1 MRYLFGP
8 MEGVTTSTFRRVH
21 SALFPG
27 CDGYYTPFISPTC
40 DHRFTPRE
48 LREVS
53 PERNEGLAVIPQILV
68 KNPEDFLWCA
78 AGLADMGYG
87 EIDLNTGCPSATV
100 TAKGKGAGLL
110 RTPELLDA
118 LLEGIFSRSEI
129 PVSVKTRIGYTS
141 PEEFPALLAIYN
153 RYPIH
158 TLILHPRTRQEMY
171 APGTVHMD
179 AYEYAL
185 RESRAPVIYNGDL
198 FTPAD
203 VAAFARKYPVQ
214 ETVML
219 ARGAAGDP
227 ALFRRLR
234 GGPPADRR
242 ELTVFHDTLF
252 AAYREDLGA
261 LNGMRRMK
269 ELWHYLIGRFE
280 GGDRLVR
287 KMGRT
292 QDVNEYADLA
302 AAILRELPMKE
313 KDETPGLR

>member
-1 MRYLFGP
+1 MRYVFGP

-21 SALFPG
+21 GALFPG

-48 LREVS
+48 LREVG
-53 PERNEGLAVIPQILV
+53 PERNAGMAVIPQILV

-78 AGLADMGYG
+78 GGLADMGYP
-87 EIDLNTGCPSATV
+87 EVNLNIGCPSATV

-110 RTPELLDA
+110 RTPEFLDA

-171 APGTVHMD
+171 APGTVHPE
-179 AYEYAL
+179 AWEYAL
-185 RESRAPVIYNGDL
+185 RESRAPLIYNGDL
-198 FTPAD
+198 FTPGDA
-203 VAAFARKYPVQ
+203 AAFAERYPAQ

-219 ARGAAGDP
+219 CRGGAGDP
-227 ALFRRLR
+227 ALFRRLK
-234 GGPPADRR
+234 GGPAADRE
-242 ELTVFHDTLF
+242 ELRLFHDTLF

-269 ELWHYLIGRFE
+269 ELWHYLISRFE
-280 GGDRLVR
+280 GGERLVK
-287 KMGRT
+287 KMART
-292 QDVNEYADLA
+292 QDVNEYADIA
-302 AAILRELPMKE
+302 GTILRELPMRT
-313 KDETPGLR
+313 ET